1 MPFADFWKL
10 TGTFWRVGASKRP
23 QATGRGLRRL
33 LAASTRERGHGVQ
46 SLEEIERICYQNLL
60 RQAEDYSELLY
71 GGDEEEEEED
81 EGTDDEEDEDVG

>member
-1 MPFADFWKL
+1 MTFADFWKL
-10 TGTFWRVGASKRP
+10 TGTFWRAGASKRP
-23 QATGRGLRRL
+23 QAKGRGRCRL

-71 GGDEEEEEED
+71 GGDEEEEEG
-81 EGTDDEEDEDVG
+81 EGMDDEEDEDVG